1 MSGNS
6 RLAVIV
12 LDGLSTAQILLAG
25 ELDQVT
31 AVELEH
37 AVTSVLRDPLVR
49 HVEVDVALVEFCDAG
64 GLSALMSAALRAADR
79 HVLLNLVQIRLPLQ
93 RILDATKL
101 ARLLCPP
108 D

>member
-6 RLAVIV
+6 RLAVLV
-12 LDGLSTAQILLAG
+12 LDGRSTAQILLAG
-25 ELDQVT
+25 ELDHVT
-31 AVELEH
+31 AVELDD
-37 AVTSVLRDPLVR
+37 AVTSVLRDPYVQ
-49 HVEVDVALVEFCDAG
+49 HVEVDVALVEFCDAS
-64 GLSALMSAALRAADR
+64 GLSALMSAALRAADQ

-108 D
+108 E

>member
-1 MSGNS
+1 MSGNA
-6 RLAVIV
+6 RLAVLV
-12 LDGLSTAQILLAG
+12 LDGQSTAQILLAG

-31 AVELEH
+31 AVELED
-37 AVTSVLRDPLVR
+37 AVSWVLRDPQVQ

-64 GLSALMSAALRAADR
+64 GLSALMAAALRAADQ

-93 RILDATKL
+93 RILDAAKL